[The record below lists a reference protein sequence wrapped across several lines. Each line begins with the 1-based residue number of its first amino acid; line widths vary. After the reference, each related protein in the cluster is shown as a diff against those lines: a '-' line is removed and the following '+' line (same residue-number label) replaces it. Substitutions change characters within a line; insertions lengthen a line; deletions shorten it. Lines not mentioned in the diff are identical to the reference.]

1 LCGAGGSRWIATS
14 TSGWCQALQQP
25 RVVALLPTPDIAIAA
40 ALLDPD
46 RFPGDPIDRVIYAT
60 ARDAGAV
67 LVTRDRALRAFDDHN
82 TIW

>member
-1 LCGAGGSRWIATS
+1 VR
-14 TSGWCQALQQP
+14 QALAQP
-25 RVVALLPTPDIAIAA
+25 RVVALPPSPDIAVAA

-46 RFPGDPIDRVIYAT
+46 AFPGGPIDRMIYAT

-67 LVTRDRALRAFDDHN
+67 LVTRDRALHAFDGRN